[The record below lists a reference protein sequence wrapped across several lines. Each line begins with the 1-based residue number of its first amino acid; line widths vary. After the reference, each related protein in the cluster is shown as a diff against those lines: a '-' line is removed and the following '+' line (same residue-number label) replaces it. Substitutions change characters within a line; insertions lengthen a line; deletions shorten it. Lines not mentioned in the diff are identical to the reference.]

1 LDLEEVE
8 VGMITALRV
17 NGRKKQVSIFIDGS
31 FSFSISEEVAATSG
45 LKVGQHLSAEQID
58 KLKKADLSHN
68 CFGAALNYLGYRP
81 RSEAEVR
88 QRLHRRG
95 FNDEVVDKVVIGLK
109 ERGLIDDVAFAQY
122 WRDNRLSFR
131 PRSRRLIKLEL
142 RQKGVAAETAN
153 EVVEGLDDESAA
165 YEVGLKKGRVL
176 SGLDYREF
184 HRYLSDHL
192 RRRGFDY
199 ETIRSAVARLWQE
212 QQPGSV

>member
-1 LDLEEVE
+1 
-8 VGMITALRV
+8 
-17 NGRKKQVSIFIDGS
+17 
-31 FSFSISEEVAATSG
+31 
-45 LKVGQHLSAEQID
+45 
-58 KLKKADLSHN
+58 
-68 CFGAALNYLGYRP
+68 
-81 RSEAEVR
+81 
-88 QRLHRRG
+88 
-95 FNDEVVDKVVIGLK
+95 VDKVVIGLK

-153 EVVEGLDDESAA
+153 EVVEGFSDESAA
-165 YEVGLKKGRVL
+165 YEVGLKKARVL

>member
-1 LDLEEVE
+1 M
-8 VGMITALRV
+8 GMITALRV

-81 RSEAEVR
+81 RSEAEIR

-165 YEVGLKKGRVL
+165 YEVGLKKARVL
-176 SGLDYREF
+176 SSLDYREF

>member
-1 LDLEEVE
+1 
-8 VGMITALRV
+8 MITALRV

-81 RSEAEVR
+81 RSEAEIR

-165 YEVGLKKGRVL
+165 YEVGLKKARVL

>member
-1 LDLEEVE
+1 
-8 VGMITALRV
+8 MITALRL
-17 NGRKKQVSIFIDGS
+17 NDRKKHVNIFIDGS

-45 LKVGQHLSAEQID
+45 IKVGQHLPAEQIE
-58 KLKKADLSHN
+58 KLKEADLFHK
-68 CFGAALNYLGYRP
+68 CFGTALNYLSYRP
-81 RSEAEVR
+81 RSEVEVR

-95 FNDEVVDKVVIGLK
+95 FNDDVVDEVIIGLK
-109 ERGLIDDVAFAQY
+109 ERKLVDDVAFAQY

-142 RQKGVAAETAN
+142 RQKGVATEIAG

-165 YEVGLKKGRVL
+165 YEVGLKKARAL

-184 HRYLSDHL
+184 YRYLSDHL

-199 ETIRSAVARLWQE
+199 ETIRAAVARLWQE
-212 QQPGSV
+212 RQPGSV